1 LNPPSPPPSRL
12 SPWLD
17 GPGPVTPLMSALREA
32 SAELPASPEQAQAM
46 RVLAVLQP
54 LRADPEVMAAA
65 ALHLWPA
72 LRAAVPAAAL
82 VSSPRLLALLE
93 GLAAADQ
100 VRALHHQRQG
110 KGSAEGLRRLLL
122 ALVRDLRAVLVLL
135 AIQLVRLREA
145 AALPADERR
154 ALAELT
160 ADIYA
165 PLANRLGIWQLK
177 WELEDLAFRWTQP
190 ETYQRIARLLDEKR
204 GDRERFIED
213 AKARIRS
220 ALAEAGVAADVAGR
234 PKHIYSIW
242 KKMQRKG
249 VPFSELYDIR
259 AVRVLVDDIPAC
271 YAALGLV
278 HQLWPS
284 IPSEFDDYIAHPK
297 GNDYRS
303 LHTAVIGPGG
313 RTLEVQI
320 RTHQMHEHAELGVA
334 AHWRYKEGGGAD
346 ASFERKVAWMR
357 QLLEQRDEG
366 EEALLA
372 GFSTELVE
380 DRVYA
385 LTPRGEVIDLPR
397 GATVLDFAYAVH
409 TEVGH
414 RCRGAKVNGRIVPLD
429 HQPATGE
436 RVEILTAKTSEPRRD
451 WLLASNGFLATGRAR
466 DKVRAWF
473 HRIDRTRNLQAGR
486 ELLEKELRK
495 VAMMHADLAPVLAK
509 FKFESLDDLHLALAL
524 GDLGPSQVS
533 RTLHDHAQAQKAP
546 AEPSPLVS
554 RKPHAAPSK
563 APFTVEGVGNLLSQ
577 IARCCQPVPGDPIVG
592 YLTRGRGVSIHRAG
606 CASVLRLLARQPDRL
621 LPVEWGRA
629 SASSYEVDITLRA
642 FDRKWLLKDLTNV
655 IAQMSVNILGVQSRV
670 DEASGMAELR
680 IAVRVGDF
688 GQLSDLLG
696 RLNAVPGVQEAR
708 RIG

>member
-1 LNPPSPPPSRL
+1 
-12 SPWLD
+12 
-17 GPGPVTPLMSALREA
+17 
-32 SAELPASPEQAQAM
+32 
-46 RVLAVLQP
+46 VLA
-54 LRADPEVMAAA
+54 AT
-65 ALHLWPA
+65 
-72 LRAAVPAAAL
+72 
-82 VSSPRLLALLE
+82 PRLAPLLE
-93 GLAAADQ
+93 GLAAAEQ

-135 AIQLVRLREA
+135 AIQLVQLRDA
-145 AALPADERR
+145 AALPEDERR

-160 ADIYA
+160 ADIHA

-177 WELEDLAFRWTQP
+177 WELEDLAFRWLQP
-190 ETYQRIARLLDEKR
+190 DTYQRIARLLDEKR
-204 GDRERFIED
+204 GDREGFIED
-213 AKARIRS
+213 AKSRLHV
-220 ALAEAGVAADVAGR
+220 ALAEAGIRAEVAGR

-259 AVRVLVDDIPAC
+259 ALRVLVDDIPAC

-284 IPSEFDDYIAHPK
+284 IASEFDDYIAHPK

-303 LHTAVIGPGG
+303 LHTAIVDPSG

-320 RTHQMHEHAELGVA
+320 RTQQMHEHAELGVA
-334 AHWRYKEGGGAD
+334 AHWRYKEGGSGD

-357 QLLEQRDEG
+357 QLLEGRDEG
-366 EEALLA
+366 EDALLA

-436 RVEILTAKTSEPRRD
+436 RVEILTAKAAEPRRD
-451 WLLASNGFLATGRAR
+451 WLMASQGFLVTSRAR

-473 HRIDRTRNLQAGR
+473 HRIDRSRNLQAGR
-486 ELLEKELRK
+486 ELLEKELRR
-495 VAMMHADLAPVLAK
+495 VALSQADLAPVLAR
-509 FKFESLDDLHLALAL
+509 FRLETLDDLHLALAL

-533 RTLHDHAQAQKAP
+533 RALHDHAQQLKAP
-546 AEPSPLVS
+546 PEASPLVS
-554 RKPHAAPSK
+554 RRPAAAPSK

-577 IARCCQPVPGDPIVG
+577 IARCCQPVPGDAIVG
-592 YLTRGRGVSIHRAG
+592 YLTRGRGVSIHRAS
-606 CASVLRLLARQPDRL
+606 CASVQRLLAGQPDRH

-629 SASSYEVDITLRA
+629 QASSYDVDITLRA

-655 IAQMSVNILGVQSRV
+655 IAQLSVNILGVQSRV
-670 DEASGMAELR
+670 DEAQGIAELR
-680 IAVRVGDF
+680 MVVRVADF

-696 RLNAVPGVQEAR
+696 RLSAVPGVQEAR

>member
-1 LNPPSPPPSRL
+1 MPNTAPPPRL
-12 SPWLD
+12 AHWLAAH
-17 GPGPVTPLMSALREA
+17 GPATPLLAQLA
-32 SAELPASPEQAQAM
+32 AAAQALPAGAAESLAV
-46 RVLAVLQP
+46 RVLAALQP
-54 LRADPEVMAAA
+54 LRADAEVMAAA
-65 ALHLWPA
+65 ALHLWPE
-72 LRAAVPAAAL
+72 LRAALPSATLAA
-82 VSSPRLLALLE
+82 SPRLAPLLE
-93 GLAAADQ
+93 GLAASGQ
-100 VRALHHQRQG
+100 VSALHHQRQG

-135 AIQLVRLREA
+135 AVQLVRLREA
-145 AALPADERR
+145 GGLPAEERR

-160 ADIYA
+160 ADIHA

-177 WELEDLAFRWTQP
+177 WELEDLAFRWLQP
-190 ETYQRIARLLDEKR
+190 DTYQRIARLLDEKR
-204 GDRERFIED
+204 GDRERFIQD
-213 AKARIRS
+213 AMSRLRV
-220 ALAEAGVAADVAGR
+220 ALADAGIPADVAGR

-259 AVRVLVDDIPAC
+259 ALRVLVDDIPAC
-271 YAALGLV
+271 YSVLGLV
-278 HQLWPS
+278 HQLFPS

-313 RTLEVQI
+313 QTLEVQI

-357 QLLEQRDEG
+357 QLLEARDEG
-366 EEALLA
+366 EDALMA

-380 DRVYA
+380 DRLYV

-397 GATVLDFAYAVH
+397 DGTVLDFAYAVH

-429 HQPATGE
+429 HRPATGD
-436 RVEILTAKTSEPRRD
+436 RIEILTAKAAEPRRD

-495 VAMMHADLAPVLAK
+495 VALLQADLSPVLSK
-509 FKFESLDDLHLALAL
+509 FRFESVDDLHLALAL

-533 RTLHDHAQAQKAP
+533 RTLHDHAQALKSPPEPASLVTRRASAP
-546 AEPSPLVS
+546 A
-554 RKPHAAPSK
+554 SK

-577 IARCCQPVPGDPIVG
+577 IARCCQPVPGDDIVG
-592 YLTRGRGVSIHRAG
+592 YLTRSRGVSIHRAS
-606 CASVLRLLARQPDRL
+606 CASALRLLAREPERR
-621 LPVEWGRA
+621 LPVEWGRKH
-629 SASSYEVDITLRA
+629 ASSYEVDLTLRA

-655 IAQMSVNILGVQSRV
+655 IAQMGVNILGVQSRV
-670 DEASGMAELR
+670 DEGQGMAELR
-680 IAVRVGDF
+680 LAVRVADF

-696 RLNAVPGVQEAR
+696 RLSAVPGVQEAR
-708 RIG
+708 RIS